1 MAVVNFVDQ
10 VLPNELGTPLDRL
23 RLMAIQGFGGATTVF
38 GSDGSITETFADGV
52 RVTTFNSNGSI
63 TETFTATAAAGG
75 QSMTKTT
82 TFNSDGSISEVI
94 S

>member
-10 VLPNELGTPLDRL
+10 VLPNEQGTPLDRL
-23 RLMAIQGFGGATTVF
+23 RLMAIQGFGAATTVF
-38 GSDGSITETFADGV
+38 GNDNTITETFADGV
-52 RVTTFNSNGSI
+52 RVTTFNTDGSI
-63 TETFTATAAAGG
+63 TEVFTATAAAGG

-82 TFNSDGSISEVI
+82 TFNSNGSITEVI